1 MLPSLSYFFREVYIN
16 MKRNV
21 LMSMA
26 SISTVTILS
35 LILGFFIIIIMNMN
49 YWSENLVRQLQI
61 VVYLSDDVTEKQ
73 IKVVQS
79 SLELTPYI
87 ENITFISKE
96 EALKRLREKLKN
108 QLELSDIGKNPLP
121 NSFEVK
127 VKEPDK
133 IPRVAAMIRNYPGIE
148 TVRYGEKIAGKLITV
163 NRAVHF
169 VGFVILAALF
179 ISTMFI
185 VSNTIRLTVFARRKE
200 IAVMQ
205 LVGAANWFI
214 RWPFILEGILQGFI
228 GSLISMLLLRLSYAY
243 FQTKIATA
251 LPFLIMLST
260 ESLFAQ
266 ISLILLGT
274 GICVGAA
281 GSLISVNK
289 FLRL

>member
-16 MKRNV
+16 IKRNV

-35 LILGFFIIIIMNMN
+35 IILGFFIIVIMNMN
-49 YWSENLVRQLQI
+49 YWSENIVRQLQI
-61 VVYLSDDVTEKQ
+61 VVYLSDDISEKQ

-79 SLELTPYI
+79 SLEITPYI
-87 ENITFISKE
+87 ERITFISRD

-127 VKEPDK
+127 VKDPDK
-133 IPRVAAMIRNYPGIE
+133 IPKVAAMIRSYPGIE

-169 VGFVILAALF
+169 VGFVILAALLV
-179 ISTMFI
+179 STMFI

-214 RWPFILEGILQGFI
+214 RWPFILEGVLQGFI
-228 GSLISMLLLRLSYAY
+228 GSLVSLLLLRLSYGY
-243 FQTKIATA
+243 FLTKIGIA
-251 LPFLIMLST
+251 LPFLIMLSGKA
-260 ESLFAQ
+260 LFGH
-266 ISLILLGT
+266 ITLILLCT
-274 GICVGAA
+274 GICIGAA